1 MPLVEVVGQVGGGWG
16 HVGIKVH
23 IRIQVVIL
31 LCEVF
36 RFHQHYI
43 KQLLEDGFGD
53 LGRKRS
59 EAVLLAPQED
69 VREALALALTS
80 LQLCHADFRRLV
92 CTAGLFA
99 DSPAHFDET
108 ELEAALTGILVQ
120 VRHNVGD
127 QEVALALGV
136 GEG

>member
-1 MPLVEVVGQVGGGWG
+1 M
-16 HVGIKVH
+16 H
-23 IRIQVVIL
+23 IRIQLVM
-31 LCEVF
+31 VF
-36 RFHQHYI
+36 CKRLVFQQHYI

-80 LQLCHADFRRLV
+80 LQLGHADLRRLV
-92 CTAGLFA
+92 RPAGLFA